1 MPRNAIRNKYFYEVN
16 IFWKPLDFLHNPL
29 NVANLISGSSAS
41 SKPSLYIWN
50 FLVLI
55 LLKLSMKDLGHNFT
69 SMWNECNCMVVWTYF
84 CTKTD
89 LFQFCGCCC
98 LFQIYWHIAY
108 STLTGSSFG
117 IWNSSAGIP
126 PPPLAL
132 FVVMLPK
139 AHLTSH
145 CRMSSSRW
153 VTTLSCL
160 SGSLRPFFFF
170 LLLFFF
176 HLFLLVGG

>member
-1 MPRNAIRNKYFYEVN
+1 MIHLMLLIWSLV
-16 IFWKPLDFLHNPL
+16 PLLL
-29 NVANLISGSSAS
+29 QNLACTSEISWFSYCW
-41 SKPSLYIWN
+41 SLAWRIWGI
-50 FLVLI
+50 I
-55 LLKLSMKDLGHNFT
+55 LLACEMN
-69 SMWNECNCMVVWTYF
+69 VIVWWF
-84 CTKTD
+84 EHIFALCLFGIGMKTD

-108 STLTGSSFG
+108 STLTGSSVR

-139 AHLTSH
+139 AHLISH

-153 VTTLSCL
+153 VTTLSWL
-160 SGSLRPFFFF
+160 SGSLRPSFSFFFFF

-176 HLFLLVGG
+176 HLFLLAGG